1 LTKSTH
7 CFAKRSRNLLAVF
20 CIALAGNLFF
30 LSHARAEDVAPPEV
44 TTIVTPGGDDVSYHI
59 PLTVSVVYDGV
70 TYENVYATT
79 NSVITF
85 GRPDGTY
92 WTYPSTPSV
101 SIESKDWWVLPQQMP
116 DTHFIINVSEGGFQ
130 VDGNYRPYGTFTGD
144 TTSIIITAQIQT
156 DGTVA
161 YSYAVDGPLS
171 GNERTGAVLTDGTVV
186 PLSEVNIIQVEEAPV
201 LEPEPVAPEPEPVPV
216 DPVPEPPVVDPQP
229 EPTPEPVPQP
239 EPEPVRPPVIE
250 IPIFVPEPEP
260 APVEEEPVPEPEVE
274 PEVEPLPTPS
284 EPEPEPEPEPLEPE
298 VPEEVLPVEPEP
310 VDESHEEIITDE
322 STPEEIA
329 VAVEALIAAADG
341 EAVTTEDMEEAGLT
355 YEDLPPE
362 TPIEVRTDANGN
374 EVIITAQVAA
384 ALEVLASPAEFIGA
398 VFEDPAQA
406 LLALASIG
414 ADMSDEERKEST
426 ETVLAAVIVGQIATQ
441 SAVAAAG
448 AAAAASSTY
457 RRKP

>member
-1 LTKSTH
+1 MTKSTH
-7 CFAKRSRNLLAVF
+7 CLARKSRNLLAVCF
-20 CIALAGNLFF
+20 IAFNFLF
-30 LSHARAEDVAPPEV
+30 LVSPARAEEAAPTV
-44 TTIVTPGGDDVSYHI
+44 TTIVTPGGDDVSYQI

-92 WTYPSTPSV
+92 WTYPTTPSV

-116 DTHFIINVSEGGFQ
+116 DTHFIINVSDGGFQ

-161 YSYAVDGPLS
+161 YSYAVNGPLL

-229 EPTPEPVPQP
+229 EPNPEPVPQP
-239 EPEPVRPPVIE
+239 EPEPVRPPVID
-250 IPIFVPEPEP
+250 IPIFLPEPEP
-260 APVEEEPVPEPEVE
+260 VPVEPEPLPE

-284 EPEPEPEPEPLEPE
+284 EPEPEPELEPLEPE

-310 VDESHEEIITDE
+310 MPESHEESVTLNNGVVL
-322 STPEEIA
+322 TA
-329 VAVEALIAAADG
+329 Q
-341 EAVTTEDMEEAGLT
+341 EAVS
-355 YEDLPPE
+355 
-362 TPIEVRTDANGN
+362 
-374 EVIITAQVAA
+374 VALLQNPA
-384 ALEVLASPAEFIGA
+384 ALLQELFTNPGA
-398 VFEDPAQA
+398 
-406 LLALASIG
+406 ALAALGSVG
-414 ADMSDEERKEST
+414 ADMTEEQREES
-426 ETVLAAVIVGQIATQ
+426 EKVIIAAVIVGQIATQ
-441 SAVAAAG
+441 SAVAAAAS
-448 AAAAASSTY
+448 AAASTY

>member
-1 LTKSTH
+1 VR
-7 CFAKRSRNLLAVF
+7 RSRNLLAVCF
-20 CIALAGNLFF
+20 IAFNFVF
-30 LSHARAEDVAPPEV
+30 LIAPAYAEEAAPAI
-44 TTIVTPGGDDVSYHI
+44 TTIVTPGGDDVSYQI

-186 PLSEVNIIQVEEAPV
+186 PLEQVNIIQVEEAPV
-201 LEPEPVAPEPEPVPV
+201 LEPIPVSPTPEPEVVPVEPEPVLPEPEVVPVPEPEPVLP
-216 DPVPEPPVVDPQP
+216 PQP
-229 EPTPEPVPQP
+229 EPQPVYPILPVEPEPVP
-239 EPEPVRPPVIE
+239 EEV
-250 IPIFVPEPEP
+250 VPEELPEEL
-260 APVEEEPVPEPEVE
+260 PVEET
-274 PEVEPLPTPS
+274 PLPTP

-329 VAVEALIAAADG
+329 IAVEALIAAADG

-362 TPIEVRTDANGN
+362 TPVEVRTDANGN
-374 EVIITAQVAA
+374 EVVITAQVAA

-414 ADMSDEERKEST
+414 ADMSEEERKEST

-448 AAAAASSTY
+448 AAAAAASSTY